1 MEPIR
6 ITRFSD
12 TLCVWA
18 YVSQVRMD
26 ELQKNFPGSVAV
38 DTRYFHVFGN
48 VADKID
54 AAWKDRGGLRGYR
67 EHVRSVV
74 DKFAHV
80 TLHAQAWERSAPHS
94 SMPSH
99 LFLCA
104 VRLLDSSE
112 GAPGGLLA
120 RAEWAVREAF
130 FKRAPTS
137 RSGTFCS
144 ASPSRLAFRA
154 RRSRGSWAPGPRT
167 LRCARISTLHASTHP
182 GQSHAAVQRRTAAA
196 HRKRGLPDHRGQCA
210 RTARGCARPAVLVLR
225 TCARWARVI
234 LLEHPGSARRIICV
248 RPSARRSAR

>member
-6 ITRFSD
+6 ITHFSD

-54 AAWKDRGGLRGYR
+54 ATWKDRGGLRGYR

-80 TLHAQAWERSAPHS
+80 TLHAQTWERSAPHS

-130 FKRAPTS
+130 FKEGADISQRDVLLGVAEQIGVPS
-137 RSGTFCS
+137 AEVERILGTGAAHAALCEDLDLARQHS
-144 ASPSRLAFRA
+144 IQASPTLLFNEGRQRLTGNVGYRIIEANVRELLE
-154 RRSRGSWAPGPRT
+154 GAPGQ
-167 LRCARISTLHASTHP
+167 LSWC
-182 GQSHAAVQRRTAAA
+182 
-196 HRKRGLPDHRGQCA
+196 
-210 RTARGCARPAVLVLR
+210 
-225 TCARWARVI
+225 
-234 LLEHPGSARRIICV
+234 
-248 RPSARRSAR
+248 